1 MFNICDVDYAIGIF
15 FMFKKVSNTK
25 LKMKCPII
33 FADKFISFNPFLS
46 MRHDYLIYKSIPDST
61 VHGANMGPTWVLLGP
76 MLAPWTL
83 LSGMPLVQHLAKA
96 ATWHS
101 TIALDNQGQ
110 CVIWLTDDYTCHVM
124 PYVAPFCPRQLSN
137 NFNSLYTWY

>member
-1 MFNICDVDYAIGIF
+1 MFNIYNVDYAIGIL

-33 FADKFISFNPFLS
+33 FADKFISLS
-46 MRHDYLIYKSIPDST
+46 ILFSLWGMIIWFIKASQI
-61 VHGANMGPTWVLLGP
+61 AQ
-76 MLAPWTL
+76 

-124 PYVAPFCPRQLSN
+124 PYFAPICPRQQQ
-137 NFNSLYTWY
+137 F